1 MPVDSPG
8 INPGTSD
15 RKKKKH
21 KIKQCHFNLY
31 ISQLYKTFGTMNA
44 KPLKRNQLNFLSSFI
59 YFD

>member
-15 RKKKKH
+15 RKKNH
-21 KIKQCHFNLY
+21 KIKQYHFNLC